1 MLVAAGPVHGGCPP
15 PAGAAAGN
23 AAMTT
28 GRQGSLLLARHRRLL
43 AVIAFLGLLV
53 AAFGIFGADEHF
65 SPETIQQGLLRHPVW
80 GLLIY
85 VGLFALGNL
94 LQVPGWLFLAAA
106 VVALGPAH
114 GGAVA
119 YLAAAT
125 ACVATFL
132 IVRQIGG
139 DALREFHQPW
149 ARRLFAQLDAS
160 PELAVAGLRLMFQT
174 MPALN
179 VALGL
184 SGIPFRAYLSGT
196 LLGLPLPITAYCL
209 FFDQIARLLGRG
221 S

>member
-1 MLVAAGPVHGGCPP
+1 
-15 PAGAAAGN
+15 
-23 AAMTT
+23 MTA
-28 GRQGSLLLARHRRLL
+28 GRQGSLLLARHGRLL

-53 AAFGIFGADEHF
+53 AAFGMFGADEHF

-80 GLLIY
+80 GFLIY

-114 GGAVA
+114 GGVVT
-119 YLAAAT
+119 YLAAVT
-125 ACVATFL
+125 ACAATFL
-132 IVRQIGG
+132 VVRQIGG

-149 ARRLFAQLDAS
+149 ARRLFAQLDSA

-184 SGIPFRAYLSGT
+184 SGIPFRPSLRAP
-196 LLGLPLPITAYCL
+196 LLGLPLPIAAYCL
-209 FFDQIARLLGRG
+209 FFDQIVRILGSG